1 MLTFYTQDQN
11 YAETQ
16 QVSIQA
22 KMQLA
27 GVSPVGRRRL
37 CRCRQAQ
44 LPLPNELERAF
55 FWTQCLLQGTC
66 ALCRPDDPA
75 NEWLCTL
82 VYIGAGVCF
91 ASAFFLALMLV
102 SWQCWQCSFCGRC
115 YGIMPMTGACD
126 GPA

>member
-1 MLTFYTQDQN
+1 MP
-11 YAETQ
+11 
-16 QVSIQA
+16 
-22 KMQLA
+22 LA
-27 GVSPVGRRRL
+27 GVSPPAAHGP
-37 CRCRQAQ
+37 
-44 LPLPNELERAF
+44 PLPPVAALLTGSTAVAPCCELDHAF
-55 FWTQCLLQGTC
+55 MCAACLLQVTC
-66 ALCRPDDPA
+66 ALCRPGDPA